1 MKFTYFIAL
10 VAATVCTSVFSTAL
24 AQQSSPYQVEYQT
37 PESYKDF
44 RFSIGGGYAYR
55 LGNLEKTGNAALDDM
70 NKKMRHGFT
79 VDADAQYFFKESW
92 GLGLNANF
100 SSASTSGN
108 NVTIPGIDQAVN
120 YKETQRIIYVGPS
133 FVGRNESEKFL
144 LITHVGIGPLFFN
157 ADMNYSGQNIT
168 GNKTTF
174 GVNAGIAGEYKVND
188 KTGVGLKLSYVM
200 GSINNLN
207 VEGQNVESEEKIS
220 VSNLMATVFISFR
233 SR

>member
-1 MKFTYFIAL
+1 MKLTYFIAL
-10 VAATVCTSVFSTAL
+10 ATTIVFTSAFSTAM
-24 AQQSSPYQVEYQT
+24 AQQAEYQT
-37 PESYKDF
+37 MPRYRDF

-55 LGNLEKTGNAALDDM
+55 LGNMEKTGDAVWDDM
-70 NKKMRHGFT
+70 NKKLRHGFT

-120 YKETQRIIYVGPS
+120 YKETQSIVYVGPS

-144 LITHVGIGPLFFN
+144 LVTHVGIGPLLFN
-157 ADMNYSGQNIT
+157 ADMNYSGQSIT
-168 GNKTTF
+168 GTKTTL
-174 GVNAGIAGEYKVND
+174 GVNAGIAGEYKVNN

-200 GSINNLN
+200 GSIDNLN
-207 VEGQNVESEEKIS
+207 VEGQNVKSEEKIS

-233 SR
+233 SW